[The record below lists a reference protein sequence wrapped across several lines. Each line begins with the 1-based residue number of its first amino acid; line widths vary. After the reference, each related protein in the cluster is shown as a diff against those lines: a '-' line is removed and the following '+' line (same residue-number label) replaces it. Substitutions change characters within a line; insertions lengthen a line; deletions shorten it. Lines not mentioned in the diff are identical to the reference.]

1 MPTRERASRPGRRS
15 RLLGF
20 VIAIA
25 MQAWLSRRRPGGPAL
40 IALAGFP
47 RGIAPAGAPA
57 VAAAAAGSAVLL
69 GIPPRVAPRGGTL
82 GLAMRA
88 ALLSLSFDAWST
100 ARSADAVVKALEQDD
115 LPAARAALQRMGAE
129 PLPPAL
135 TAQEIADRTEES
147 LAGGAADDIV
157 GPWLAYA
164 LFDLP
169 GAVAYHL
176 PALLARLWGDV
187 PAIVLRAPLPGR
199 ALGGGP
205 RLALLRGLSARATGV
220 AYGAAAPVVG
230 GDPVR
235 AVRAALAADTP
246 ALAAAAVAVGSPL
259 DPPVEPSVGLRRALL
274 LHRAALAVAAAIAA
288 LIILAV
294 PGPGRDAA

>member
-1 MPTRERASRPGRRS
+1 MAPRERASRPGRRS

-25 MQAWLSRRRPGGPAL
+25 LQAWLSRRWPGGPAL
-40 IALAGFP
+40 IALAGVP
-47 RGIAPAGAPA
+47 RGLTPGGAPA
-57 VAAAAAGSAVLL
+57 TVAAAATSAALL
-69 GIPPRVAPRGGTL
+69 GIPPRIALRGGTL

-100 ARSADAVVKALEQDD
+100 ARSAEAVADALERDD
-115 LPAARAALQRMGAE
+115 LVAARAALQRMGAE
-129 PLPPAL
+129 PLPPAV
-135 TAQEIADRTEES
+135 TAQEIADRAEES
-147 LAGGAADDIV
+147 LAGGAADHTV

-187 PAIVLRAPLPGR
+187 PAIVLRAPLLGR
-199 ALGGGP
+199 AIGAGP
-205 RLALLRGLSARATGV
+205 RLVLLRGLSARATGI
-220 AYGAAAPVVG
+220 AYGAAAPAVG
-230 GDPVR
+230 GDAVR

-246 ALAAAAVAVGSPL
+246 ALAAATVAAG
-259 DPPVEPSVGLRRALL
+259 PPVEPAAGLRRALR
-274 LHRAALAVAAAIAA
+274 LHRAALAVAAAATA
-288 LIILAV
+288 LIILAG
-294 PGPGRDAA
+294 PRPGRGAA